1 MKRVIP
7 FSNLRYAMFGL
18 SVLLIVL
25 SVVGIVL
32 RGGFNLGIDFTGG
45 LNTQI
50 QIAPKAFILS
60 YSGVGAAEVD
70 IRGGDLSVSLR
81 GEQEPRIYDLAG
93 FATLSDLAEA
103 LAAIPGMQADLLDND
118 DVSSA
123 RILSLTFPVDIS
135 EQELI
140 VNMRVASA
148 EDIAAPIDRVRGA
161 LEPLGS
167 FSIQV
172 IGRPLDQEFN
182 LKVPA
187 PEEDREFLQSIEAQI
202 IALLTE
208 EFGSGTV
215 ILKKTEF
222 VGAVFSEDLIRG
234 AIWSLVV
241 AIVLIMVYVTVRFKF
256 VFAMS
261 AVLAL
266 IHDMAIMTGVIGVFQ
281 LEVSSATVAA
291 FLTILGYSL
300 NDTIVVFDRIRENTS
315 LMPEADRKT
324 IINTSITQSLSRTT
338 ITSLTTLLAVVAIY
352 IFGTGA
358 IKIFAFNLIIGV
370 VVGTYSSIFI
380 ASPIVLGWMNVL
392 AQRRRRR
399 EGRRFDAGLKLVK
412 PEKSKEEKEAEQ
424 RAAREA
430 RIVDEI
436 KAAAAQAAAQ
446 SGKAAKEASSK
457 PAADTGSRAAG
468 TSPVRPTAG
477 PPVRSQPR
485 KKKKKK
491 RRKH

>member
-7 FSNLRYAMFGL
+7 FSNVRYYMFGL
-18 SVLLIVL
+18 SVLLIAL

-50 QIAPKAFILS
+50 QIAPKAFVLS
-60 YSGVGAAEVD
+60 YSGSGVEVD
-70 IRGGDLSVSLR
+70 IRGGSLSVSLR
-81 GEQEPRIYDLAG
+81 GEQEPRLYDLSDFPA
-93 FATLSDLAEA
+93 LSDLAEA
-103 LAAIPGMQADLLDND
+103 LTAIPGMQVDLLENE
-118 DVSSA
+118 DVSTA
-123 RILSLTFPVDIS
+123 RILSLTFPVDVS
-135 EQELI
+135 ERELI
-140 VNMRVASA
+140 VNMRVASDA
-148 EDIAAPIDRVRGA
+148 DIVASIDRVRAA

-167 FSIQV
+167 LSIQV
-172 IGRPLDQEFN
+172 VGRPLDQEFN

-187 PEEDREFLQSIEAQI
+187 PEEDSEFLQIIETQI
-202 IALLTE
+202 VGLLTE
-208 EFGSGTV
+208 EFGDGTV

-392 AQRRRRR
+392 AKRRRGR
-399 EGRRFDAGLKLVK
+399 EGRRIDAGLKLVK
-412 PEKSKEEKEAEQ
+412 PEKEKEEKVAEQ

-436 KAAAAQAAAQ
+436 KAAAAQATAH
-446 SGKAAKEASSK
+446 SGKDAKEPAAKP
-457 PAADTGSRAAG
+457 PADAGERAAG
-468 TSPVRPTAG
+468 SLPVGTR